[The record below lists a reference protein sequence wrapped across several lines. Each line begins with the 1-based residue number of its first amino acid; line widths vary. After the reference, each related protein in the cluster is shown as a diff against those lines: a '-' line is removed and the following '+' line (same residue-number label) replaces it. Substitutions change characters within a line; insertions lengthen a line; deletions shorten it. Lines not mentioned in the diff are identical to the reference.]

1 MKHTMLLSLLS
12 LIFLLAFLSCG
23 GKKETVLQETRSP
36 EQILQDGDLL
46 FAQGQYQKA
55 LDTYQRLLI
64 FYPTSELDIDAKLRM
79 AECYNKLEKYEQ
91 QMDILLQILKEN
103 LIPEKVPSIY
113 VQIGKYYEEAARFN
127 PQGADTADYKTAID
141 YFNRAIK
148 YEDSNDDW
156 AKAEAKYRMGLV
168 YAKMGKLELA
178 RQAYEK
184 VLMENPET
192 PFAVLAQMK
201 LQQPENTAELSTF
214 PDSVEVYK
222 TRLGALLQTPAE
234 NPQSEQNVPVPSL
247 EEYIQHPTNNPD
259 TSEQLPDTTGQ
270 AADTTQQQ

>member
-1 MKHTMLLSLLS
+1 MKRTMLLSLLS
-12 LIFLLAFLSCG
+12 LILLLAFFSCG

-103 LIPEKVPSIY
+103 LIPEKVPAIY
-113 VQIGKYYEEAARFN
+113 VQIGKYYEESARFN
-127 PQGADTADYKTAID
+127 PQGTDTADYKTAID

-168 YAKMGKLELA
+168 YAKMGKLDLA
-178 RQAYEK
+178 REAYEK
-184 VLMENPET
+184 VLTENPET

-259 TSEQLPDTTGQ
+259 ISEQLPDTTGQ